1 MDSHRHFTS
10 IVLEGKSIPEIV
22 QELAKL
28 SGFPA
33 MLLGPELSPVSL
45 SRHFRK
51 PSSKTLAAVQ
61 DAIRRSPPAQSK
73 FSFCLSADAEF
84 PYHHVMVYPI
94 LPYQPQG
101 YLVSLIEQEHY
112 HDLPLLAMEQAANVI
127 SFEILKQQ
135 AVKERS
141 RRYKNEFFSD
151 LMEGFVTSEQE
162 VLHRGKRYG
171 LTGRNPYVMYRRQK
185 RRFPGMSAQALTPED
200 DRFSEREDLYRS
212 LKKELTDSG
221 WPFVIFTKNDLF
233 VFLLGSNANGSSAPA
248 MNPRLAEGLSRITE
262 KIHAQTGLAI
272 SFGVGNPVEK
282 LLDLPVSYKEA
293 LDALQ
298 TGYHSNKQRFVQFYH
313 IKEITDL
320 LRMVPAEEL
329 RKFYTGTFK
338 ELYTLEEKERKELI
352 KTLMT
357 FYENHCQIAETAK
370 QLYVHRNTVIYR
382 LEKCVQLTGRNLRS
396 SSDSLRFRIA
406 NLIEPLLK

>member
-1 MDSHRHFTS
+1 
-10 IVLEGKSIPEIV
+10 
-22 QELAKL
+22 
-28 SGFPA
+28 
-33 MLLGPELSPVSL
+33 
-45 SRHFRK
+45 
-51 PSSKTLAAVQ
+51 
-61 DAIRRSPPAQSK
+61 
-73 FSFCLSADAEF
+73 
-84 PYHHVMVYPI
+84 
-94 LPYQPQG
+94 
-101 YLVSLIEQEHY
+101 
-112 HDLPLLAMEQAANVI
+112 
-127 SFEILKQQ
+127 
-135 AVKERS
+135 
-141 RRYKNEFFSD
+141 
-151 LMEGFVTSEQE
+151 
-162 VLHRGKRYG
+162 
-171 LTGRNPYVMYRRQK
+171 
-185 RRFPGMSAQALTPED
+185 MSAQALTPED